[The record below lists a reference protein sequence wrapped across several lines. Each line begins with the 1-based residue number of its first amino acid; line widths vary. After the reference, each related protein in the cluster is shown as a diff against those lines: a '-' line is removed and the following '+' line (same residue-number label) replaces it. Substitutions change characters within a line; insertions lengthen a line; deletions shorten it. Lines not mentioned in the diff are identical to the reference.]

1 MIPMKVKD
9 LKQSDYNPRAL
20 ENGESREKLT
30 SPQCPIL
37 LAKIADF
44 GLNYC
49 VPKENAKSATS
60 GRKRDFLGQSLSYQV
75 PLFPLF

>member
-9 LKQSDYNPRAL
+9 LKQSDYNPRGL

-37 LAKIADF
+37 LAKIVDF

-49 VPKENAKSATS
+49 VPK
-60 GRKRDFLGQSLSYQV
+60 
-75 PLFPLF
+75 

>member
-9 LKQSDYNPRAL
+9 LKQSDYNPKAL

-44 GLNYC
+44 GLKYC
-49 VPKENAKSATS
+49 ILKEIAKNKSS
-60 GRKRDFLGQSLSYQV
+60 GRKT
-75 PLFPLF
+75 P